1 MSSCS
6 LPLTAEPTVPLISG
20 RELLGILEERI
31 AAVFDSFDS
40 DRNGS
45 ITIAEAAIFFGM
57 FLRDERKRGT
67 EEPMMPPFE
76 ASLRVA
82 AAAIDMAD
90 EDRNASLSK
99 AEFVATMIRFA
110 ALNIPSALPADDA

>member
-1 MSSCS
+1 
-6 LPLTAEPTVPLISG
+6 
-20 RELLGILEERI
+20 
-31 AAVFDSFDS
+31 
-40 DRNGS
+40 
-45 ITIAEAAIFFGM
+45 
-57 FLRDERKRGT
+57 
-67 EEPMMPPFE
+67 MPPFE